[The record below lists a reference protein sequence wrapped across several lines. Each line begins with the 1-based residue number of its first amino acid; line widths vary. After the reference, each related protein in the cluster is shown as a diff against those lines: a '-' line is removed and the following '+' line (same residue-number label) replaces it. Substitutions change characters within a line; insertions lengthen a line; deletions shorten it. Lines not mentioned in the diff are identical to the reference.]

1 MILNPRTNRMI
12 KIGSQMYKK
21 ALKDGSITID
31 NEINEINEPTP
42 PPIKR
47 IKDIKIDNDT
57 DDEPELNNKMSNL
70 CTDLI
75 KDNKTNFK
83 KLSQKESDEL
93 LKKLLLKKLS
103 NDKPIKKKKKPKKV
117 YSSSES
123 SESE

>member
-12 KIGSQMYKK
+12 KIGSQMYNK
-21 ALKDGSITID
+21 AVKDGSITIES
-31 NEINEINEPTP
+31 NESTTT
-42 PPIKR
+42 PIKR
-47 IKDIKIDNDT
+47 IKDTKLDNDS
-57 DDEPELNNKMSNL
+57 DDNEPDLNNKMSNL

-123 SESE
+123 DSE